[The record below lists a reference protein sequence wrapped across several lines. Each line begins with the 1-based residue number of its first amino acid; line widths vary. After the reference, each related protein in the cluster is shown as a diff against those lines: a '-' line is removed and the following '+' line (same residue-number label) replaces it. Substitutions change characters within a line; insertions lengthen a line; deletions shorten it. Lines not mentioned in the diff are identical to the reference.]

1 MAYKMPHHRTLSKS
15 NLCELAICSCK
26 TALILKAENGR
37 KKKKKSKYIWG
48 TKFFNVIFS

>member
-37 KKKKKSKYIWG
+37 KKKKKVNTFEVPS
-48 TKFFNVIFS
+48 FLM